1 MIVKKDTK
9 NFHTIYDNKTLD
21 NMKRYYGINTDYE
34 LVKYIKRI
42 TVQNLMNGTIY
53 IFKSYKSM
61 IAIDHN
67 KK

>member
-34 LVKYIKRI
+34 LVKYIKR
-42 TVQNLMNGTIY
+42 NHCAEL
-53 IFKSYKSM
+53 
-61 IAIDHN
+61 DE
-67 KK
+67 